1 MQILKRLLF
10 PLELYVLLSSFLFTE
25 QFDRNLELDAIGDGS
40 VKDLLKNLH
49 GFLDALTNHE
59 HLIGGIFFVYISI
72 VIVWRIFG
80 KPGRLTSDLVAL
92 FLSLCWIIEFV
103 IMNLLLV
110 APIKSPIL
118 LITELLLFIPI
129 IVICFSWWYWRLN
142 LQRKNNKIT
151 PAIILDDRLGAIE
164 YFFFSAEI
172 FFNYSQESCKTTAA
186 KFLRL
191 INGVV
196 ILDIFGLTLSRAV
209 DLAIG

>member
-1 MQILKRLLF
+1 MQILKSLLL
-10 PLELYVLLSSFLFTE
+10 PLELYVLLSSFIFTE
-25 QFDRNLELDAIGDGS
+25 QFDRNLELDAIEDGS
-40 VKDLLKNLH
+40 VKDLLKILH
-49 GFLDALTNHE
+49 DFLDTLTNHE
-59 HLIGGIFFVYISI
+59 NLIGGIFFVYISI

-80 KPGRLTSDLVAL
+80 KPGRLATDLVAL
-92 FLSLCWIIEFV
+92 FLSFCWIIEFV

-142 LQRKNNKIT
+142 LQSKNNKAT
-151 PAIILDDRLGAIE
+151 PAIILDDKPGAIE

-191 INGVV
+191 INGFI

>member
-10 PLELYVLLSSFLFTE
+10 PLELYILLSSFIFTE
-25 QFDRNLELDAIGDGS
+25 QFDRNLELDSIGDGS
-40 VKDLLKNLH
+40 VKELLKISH

-59 HLIGGIFFVYISI
+59 HFIGGIFFVYVFI
-72 VIVWRIFG
+72 VIVWRLFG
-80 KPGRLTSDLVAL
+80 KPGRFATDLVAL
-92 FLSLCWIIEFV
+92 FLSLSWIIEFV

-129 IVICFSWWYWRLN
+129 ILICFSWWYWRLN
-142 LQRKNNKIT
+142 LQRKNNKVT
-151 PAIILDDRLGAIE
+151 PAIILDDKPGAIE

-172 FFNYSQESCKTTAA
+172 FFNYSQESCKTTTA

-191 INGVV
+191 INAFIV
-196 ILDIFGLTLSRAV
+196 LDIFGLTLSRAV

>member
-1 MQILKRLLF
+1 MQILKRLLL
-10 PLELYVLLSSFLFTE
+10 PLELYILLSSFIFTE

-40 VKDLLKNLH
+40 VKDLLKISH

-59 HLIGGIFFVYISI
+59 NLIGGIFFVYISI
-72 VIVWRIFG
+72 VIIWRLFG
-80 KPGRLTSDLVAL
+80 KTGRLATDSVAI
-92 FLSLCWIIEFV
+92 FLSLCWVIEFV

-142 LQRKNNKIT
+142 LQRKNNKVS
-151 PAIILDDRLGAIE
+151 PAIILDDKPGAIE

-191 INGVV
+191 INGFIV
-196 ILDIFGLTLSRAV
+196 LDIFGLTLSRAV

>member
-80 KPGRLTSDLVAL
+80 KPGRLATDLVAL
-92 FLSLCWIIEFV
+92 FLSFCWIIEFV

>member
-10 PLELYVLLSSFLFTE
+10 PLELYVLLSTFIFTE
-25 QFDRNLELDAIGDGS
+25 QFDRNLDLDAIGDGS
-40 VKDLLKNLH
+40 VKDLLKISH
-49 GFLDALTNHE
+49 YFLDALTNHE
-59 HLIGGIFFVYISI
+59 HLIGGLFFIYIFII
-72 VIVWRIFG
+72 IIWRLFG
-80 KPGRLTSDLVAL
+80 KPGRLSTDLTAI
-92 FLSLCWIIEFV
+92 FLSLCWILEFV

-110 APIKSPIL
+110 APIKSPVL

-142 LQRKNNKIT
+142 LQRKNNKVS
-151 PAIILDDRLGAIE
+151 PAIILDDQPGAIE

-191 INGVV
+191 INGFVV
-196 ILDIFGLTLSRAV
+196 LDIFGLTLSRAV
-209 DLAIG
+209 DLALG

>member
-1 MQILKRLLF
+1 MEILKKLLS
-10 PLELYVLLSSFLFTE
+10 PLELFVLLSSFIFTE

-40 VKDLLKNLH
+40 VKDLLKISH
-49 GFLDALTNHE
+49 SFLDALTNHE

-72 VIVWRIFG
+72 VIIWRLFG
-80 KPGRLTSDLVAL
+80 KPGRLATDLVAI

-142 LQRKNNKIT
+142 LQRKNNKVS
-151 PAIILDDRLGAIE
+151 PAIILDDKPGAIE
-164 YFFFSAEI
+164 YFFFAAEI

-186 KFLRL
+186 KLLRL
-191 INGVV
+191 INGFIV
-196 ILDIFGLTLSRAV
+196 LDIFGLTLSRAV